1 MVFIKVAKISTL
13 FVNCRFYGSARRVYH
28 KAVAVL
34 ACLAAWAY
42 TPSGALFGSSM
53 SPPLSTTFTP
63 GPKVRVR
70 VTLALTLQRPLEDE
84 PT

>member
-1 MVFIKVAKISTL
+1 MRCLLTKHLNLALLLREHAVSPGVVLMDS
-13 FVNCRFYGSARRVYH
+13 
-28 KAVAVL
+28 VAVL
-34 ACLAAWAY
+34 ACLAPWAY

-53 SPPLSTTFTP
+53 SPPLSTTCTP